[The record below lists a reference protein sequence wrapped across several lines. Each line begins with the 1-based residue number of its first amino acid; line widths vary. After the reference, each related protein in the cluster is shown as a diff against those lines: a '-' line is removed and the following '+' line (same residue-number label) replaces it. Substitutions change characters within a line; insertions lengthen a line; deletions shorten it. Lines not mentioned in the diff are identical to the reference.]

1 MSLYKLIGDGG
12 FLSFRVIEAREHD
25 KKVFDEA
32 LEYFLVN
39 PLEKVFTS
47 YSTTTSGIMIYS
59 QEIYI
64 IFSED
69 SRNFISRDKKA
80 LENFCKEISFHLEY
94 DGKTYILKNNQVL
107 EASPEQ
113 SLALSAAISKINGYS
128 SFEELSSL
136 NDVLRQYTIELYS
149 DPEYTELFNFIPID
163 EDDDEDDEDN
173 EDGKMY
179 ISRNLK
185 ELEKFARR

>member
-1 MSLYKLIGDGG
+1 MSLFRLIGGC
-12 FLSFRVIEAREHD
+12 FSLRVVEARKHD
-25 KKVFDEA
+25 KNFFDEA
-32 LEYFLVN
+32 LEYFLGN
-39 PLEKVFTS
+39 PLEEVFTS
-47 YSTTTSGIMIYS
+47 YSTTTSGIRIYS

-69 SRNFISRDKKA
+69 SRNFVSRDKKA
-80 LENFCKEISFHLEY
+80 LENFCKEISSNLEY

-128 SFEELSSL
+128 SFEELSSV

-149 DPEYTELFNFIPID
+149 DPEYTELFNFIPND
-163 EDDDEDDEDN
+163 EDDEDDEDN
-173 EDGKMY
+173 EDNKEMY